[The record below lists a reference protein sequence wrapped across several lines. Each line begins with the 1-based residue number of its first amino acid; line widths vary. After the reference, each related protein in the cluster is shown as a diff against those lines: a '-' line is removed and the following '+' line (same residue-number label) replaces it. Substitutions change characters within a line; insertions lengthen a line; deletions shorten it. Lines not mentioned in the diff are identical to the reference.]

1 MILVI
6 QSGQTVLFFKNVF
19 FFMACNAY
27 QDKMSEQQGGY
38 FQTNFFSQQCAFI
51 SF

>member
-19 FFMACNAY
+19 FYAGLVMPI
-27 QDKMSEQQGGY
+27 K
-38 FQTNFFSQQCAFI
+38 I
-51 SF
+51 K